1 MRAEH
6 YRVAFLFLV
15 MFALNFITTVVK
27 RVNAGALTEPHGFVA
42 AVVVRA
48 SKVDAFCELVRLIED
63 GGVV

>member
-1 MRAEH
+1 M
-6 YRVAFLFLV
+6 LS
-15 MFALNFITTVVK
+15 LNFITTVVK

-63 GGVV
+63 GGAV